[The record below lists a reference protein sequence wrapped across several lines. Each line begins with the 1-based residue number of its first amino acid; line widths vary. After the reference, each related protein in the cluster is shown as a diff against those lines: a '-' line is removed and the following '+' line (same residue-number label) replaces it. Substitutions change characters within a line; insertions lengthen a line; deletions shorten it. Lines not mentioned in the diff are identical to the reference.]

1 MLQIK
6 DIQKQ
11 YNRIPVLKNIK
22 FEINPGSVTGI
33 IGPNGAGKST
43 LLKIITGFEKADAG
57 EIIYKDRVLTSQ
69 KQKVPIF
76 SYMPEHLNIYPDFSV
91 NEYIEFIEGTTGCS
105 SPKLIDKLKL
115 NDVRYKKNKNL
126 SKGYRQRLKLF
137 TALTNSKPIAVLDEP
152 FDGFDPIQLREILSL
167 IKSEK
172 ENGRT
177 FLLSIHQMNDAE
189 KICDNFIFLNE
200 GRIIADGTCEEL
212 SEQFK
217 TETKSLEEIFIK
229 ALQ

>member
-6 DIQKQ
+6 EIQKH
-11 YNRIPVLKNIK
+11 YNRIPVLRNIK
-22 FEINPGSVTGI
+22 FDIHSGSVTGI

-43 LLKIITGFEKADAG
+43 LLKIITGFEKADTG
-57 EIIYKDRVLTSQ
+57 EITYQNRKFTSQ
-69 KQKVPIF
+69 KQKVSIF
-76 SYMPEHLNIYPDFSV
+76 SYMPEHLDIYPDFYV
-91 NEYIEFIEGTTGCS
+91 KEYILFIEGTAGCCN
-105 SPKLIDKLKL
+105 PKLIDTLKL
-115 NDVRYKKNKNL
+115 NDVRYKKIKNL

-152 FDGFDPIQLREILSL
+152 FDGFDPIQLREILSM

-172 ENGRT
+172 DNGRT
-177 FLLSIHQMNDAE
+177 FILSIHQMSDAE
-189 KICDNFIFLNE
+189 KICDNFILLNE
-200 GRIIADGTCEEL
+200 GRIIADGTLEEL
-212 SEQFK
+212 SIQFE